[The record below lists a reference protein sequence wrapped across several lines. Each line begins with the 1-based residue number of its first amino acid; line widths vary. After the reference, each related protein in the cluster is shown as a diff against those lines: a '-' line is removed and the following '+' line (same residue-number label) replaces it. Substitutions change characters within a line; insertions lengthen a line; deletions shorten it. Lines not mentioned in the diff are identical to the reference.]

1 MIVAL
6 LMVGALNGVPRCH
19 VLPGLRDA
27 MAHQPEEP
35 DPDNAGGG
43 I

>member
-1 MIVAL
+1 LTTSAAL
-6 LMVGALNGVPRCH
+6 RMVGALNGVPH
-19 VLPGLRDA
+19 GGLRDA
-27 MAHQPEEP
+27 RPHQPEEP

>member
-1 MIVAL
+1 MAVPL
-6 LMVGALNGVPRCH
+6 LMVGALNGVPD
-19 VLPGLRDA
+19 PGLRDA